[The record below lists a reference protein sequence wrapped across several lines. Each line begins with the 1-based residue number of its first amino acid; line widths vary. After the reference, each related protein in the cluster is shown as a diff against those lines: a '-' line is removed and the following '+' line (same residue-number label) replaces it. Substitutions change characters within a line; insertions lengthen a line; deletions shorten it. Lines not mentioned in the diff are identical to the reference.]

1 MSEEKIKPPASW
13 QAGRDQEAGR
23 RTLVN
28 EWRRHLT
35 AKQRDRLETEGAGAV
50 FKTAIPLEALQA
62 FTPEERDELLAH
74 EQREYGRFRPLA
86 EAKSTQRA
94 AWIAAGGEGETFDA
108 AWSDGF
114 GREETIAAIAAGQD
128 LGPGPDRFTSPY

>member
-1 MSEEKIKPPASW
+1 MSEEKIKVPASW

-35 AKQRDRLETEGAGAV
+35 GRQRDRLEMEGAGAR
-50 FKTAIPLEALQA
+50 FRTAIPLDALKA
-62 FTPEERDELLAH
+62 FAPEERDELLAH

-94 AWIAAGGEGETFDA
+94 AWIGAGGDEADFDA

-128 LGPGPDRFTSPY
+128 LGPGPDTYSSPY